1 VGDGFVTI
9 IKDGTIRSFFEHA
22 EEAEA
27 EDESDAMDRE
37 SNDLD
42 GDATHPQKHAES
54 PELVRKFLLDAAA
67 VIFEEQVEKA
77 FREGTAWQNA
87 QKLLEERVHVAC
99 KEIITLEKQTKLLEE
114 EGRRKA

>member
-1 VGDGFVTI
+1 MHWVKKLYHLFLRIKVEDFIERLMHRLIVGDGFVTI
-9 IKDGTIRSFFEHA
+9 IKDEMIRSFFEHA

-27 EDESDAMDRE
+27 EDESNAMDRE

-42 GDATHPQKHAES
+42 GDVTHPQKHAES

-87 QKLLEERVHVAC
+87 Q
-99 KEIITLEKQTKLLEE
+99 
-114 EGRRKA
+114 